1 LADKIDIF
9 TILVYVV
16 IGSFLSVMFA
26 FYPQI
31 LYSPLLSVQILL
43 DGLVVFVFA
52 YPVFWALNIRRF
64 LAVRLYKSQALGLAL
79 ICVAFS
85 LGSFDPTGAIYGL
98 FLLLVFYWID
108 LSFRAARRS
117 DPLLRDSI
125 RWSRLRLV
133 LWPVNLLQIPLSIY
147 TVLAVFGYLPSAAT
161 LGNTIEIAPFFATAA
176 SGVALAAVVAL
187 RTADGALRGQLIWF
201 GVFVFVQFAIII
213 VAQVNSVNGAVY
225 FVGFEFAA
233 FALYKSAR
241 SLVPLNRILLD

>member
-1 LADKIDIF
+1 LADKIDIL

-16 IGSFLSVMFA
+16 IGSFLAVMFV

-31 LYSPLLSVQILL
+31 VYSPLLSVQILL

-147 TVLAVFGYLPSAAT
+147 TVLAVFGYLPSAVT

-201 GVFVFVQFAIII
+201 GIFVFVQFAIII